1 MPKKLETVVVPLLE
15 ETPVISDIPADSEVE
30 EEPKSIQKSKRPR
43 TEKQKWAFLL
53 VIQKRTEARA
63 LRAEIREREAIEKAE
78 TDAKEALERK
88 KLLEK
93 KIVKKANM
101 IAKKELKKH
110 IALDDI
116 SSDEDESDSEVK
128 KKLVEFK
135 RKVVEKVMK
144 STIPAIPVP
153 EVPKY
158 RFV

>member
-1 MPKKLETVVVPLLE
+1 MPKKSVVALDPLVE
-15 ETPVISDIPADSEVE
+15 EVPVIADIPDESEE
-30 EEPKSIQKSKRPR
+30 EEPQTIQKSKRPR
-43 TEKQKWAFLL
+43 TEKQKEAFLGVL
-53 VIQKRTEARA
+53 QKRTEARA
-63 LRAEIREREAIEKAE
+63 LRAENREREAKEKAE

-93 KIVKKANM
+93 KIVKKANI

-116 SSDEDESDSEVK
+116 SSDEDESDTEVK

-144 STIPAIPVP
+144 STVPAVPVP
-153 EVPKY
+153 EIPKY

>member
-1 MPKKLETVVVPLLE
+1 MPKKSVIALDPLVE
-15 ETPVISDIPADSEVE
+15 EVPVIADIPDESEE
-30 EEPKSIQKSKRPR
+30 EEPQTIQKSKRPR
-43 TEKQKWAFLL
+43 TEKQKEAFLGVL
-53 VIQKRTEARA
+53 QKRTEARA
-63 LRAEIREREAIEKAE
+63 LRAENREREAKEKAE

-93 KIVKKANM
+93 KIVKKANI

-116 SSDEDESDSEVK
+116 SSDEDESDTEVK

-144 STIPAIPVP
+144 TVVPAVPVP

-158 RFV
+158 IFV

>member
-1 MPKKLETVVVPLLE
+1 MVKKVVETIEVLE
-15 ETPVISDIPADSEVE
+15 ESPVAVDIPTDSEVE

-43 TEKQKWAFLL
+43 TEKQKEAFLGVL
-53 VIQKRTEARA
+53 LKRTEARA
-63 LRAEIREREAIEKAE
+63 LRAENREREAKEKAE

-93 KIVKKANM
+93 KIVKKANI

-116 SSDEDESDSEVK
+116 SSDDESDSEVK
-128 KKLVEFK
+128 QKLVEFK

-144 STIPAIPVP
+144 STVPAVPVP
-153 EVPKY
+153 EIPKY

>member
-1 MPKKLETVVVPLLE
+1 MK
-15 ETPVISDIPADSEVE
+15 VIE
-30 EEPKSIQKSKRPR
+30 
-43 TEKQKWAFLL
+43 
-53 VIQKRTEARA
+53 KRTENRK
-63 LRAEIREREAIEKAE
+63 LRADNREKEAKEKAE

-93 KIVKKANM
+93 KIVKKANI

-116 SSDEDESDSEVK
+116 SSDEDESDTEVK
-128 KKLVEFK
+128 KELVRFK
-135 RKVVEKVMK
+135 RSVVEKVMK
-144 STIPAIPVP
+144 STVAPVP